1 MQALD
6 DLSDIS
12 ELSGGRP
19 TTSRVSSTIS
29 QDSTRTAAS
38 SVTTNQLSRHSFL
51 PSPSPSASHSKL
63 SSSSGTALSPSLT
76 VLSCLPPLAA
86 SAQGVSCV
94 PPLVPSSASDGNNNG
109 SKASSRRQSKQSPL
123 EARTSKQPASGL
135 KAKRLEAVVKM
146 LNVDVER
153 ILISPKLVSQL
164 FFKKML

>member
-29 QDSTRTAAS
+29 RDSTRTAAS
-38 SVTTNQLSRHSFL
+38 SVTPHQHSRPSL
-51 PSPSPSASHSKL
+51 RPSPYANHRKL

-164 FFKKML
+164 FIKKML